1 MQNMEIRLERG
12 SAGHGGMRDKPSGRR
27 QDLPPWPKTQFL
39 SEEDTCSMIRGKGI
53 AWSGYQAT
61 EVDASAPC
69 QRCPGEFTPTEM
81 LVLRASM
88 DAAEFC
94 TERNYGELMNR

>member
-1 MQNMEIRLERG
+1 
-12 SAGHGGMRDKPSGRR
+12 
-27 QDLPPWPKTQFL
+27 
-39 SEEDTCSMIRGKGI
+39 MIRGKGI
-53 AWSGYQAT
+53 AWSGYQAL

-81 LVLRASM
+81 LAFRASM